1 MYLKSLKMAKEY
13 HEDTKHKLYFSPVS
27 FIRTFKT
34 FSRLLEE
41 RRKNVIEIQKRYDE
55 GMSKIKETMDA
66 VKWYL
71 DRLRKKTPIL

>member
-1 MYLKSLKMAKEY
+1 MPRDVDMADQEYEYMQNKENAVNLKVLKAVTLMYLKSLKLAKEY

-41 RRKNVIEIQKRYDE
+41 RRKNVIEI
-55 GMSKIKETMDA
+55 
-66 VKWYL
+66 
-71 DRLRKKTPIL
+71 